1 MMTKSNPSSLTAIGP
16 EEPFV
21 PTLCLIR
28 GFGLIAAARC
38 SPASTCHDGSQM
50 MTKSNI
56 SSPTVTLGPTPT
68 CVTTP
73 VQVRRGFLS
82 TGFRHSV

>member
-28 GFGLIAAARC
+28 GFGLSGAGRAWKVV
-38 SPASTCHDGSQM
+38 DGSQM
-50 MTKSNI
+50 MTNSNP
-56 SSPTVTLGPTPT
+56 SSLTAMCLEETYVPTL
-68 CVTTP
+68 CLMP
-73 VQVRRGFLS
+73 VVLVREASRAY
-82 TGFRHSV
+82 R